1 MHLLFHHQMIRCA
14 NNHNICPLCLCIFIL
29 VFIYW
34 TKPPHT
40 RRAWPAWSAG
50 RGCSLFSFGTICVCM
65 SITIFPPPLL
75 PSLYKPSWDLA
86 SLHIQHDESPKGR
99 GPNIVAEPS
108 PPPVKLVVWQLAR
121 DCWIKPPAYE
131 SGGRVVPSVWLTKWQ
146 IIDGFKSLR
155 CLGKCLDKNVSI
167 YHMKIYKNQKI
178 NSNMNPYSF

>member
-1 MHLLFHHQMIRCA
+1 MFMYLYFSFYLLNQAPPHPKGMAGMECRPRVLSLFIWYYLCLHV
-14 NNHNICPLCLCIFIL
+14 NHNI
-29 VFIYW
+29 
-34 TKPPHT
+34 
-40 RRAWPAWSAG
+40 S
-50 RGCSLFSFGTICVCM
+50 
-65 SITIFPPPLL
+65 PPLL

>member
-1 MHLLFHHQMIRCA
+1 MYLYSSFYLLNQA
-14 NNHNICPLCLCIFIL
+14 
-29 VFIYW
+29 
-34 TKPPHT
+34 PPT
-40 RRAWPAWSAG
+40 PKG
-50 RGCSLFSFGTICVCM
+50 RGRHGVPAEGALSFHLVLFVSACQSQYF
-65 SITIFPPPLL
+65 PPLL
-75 PSLYKPSWDLA
+75 LSLYKPSWDLA

-146 IIDGFKSLR
+146 IIDGFKSLKY
-155 CLGKCLDKNVSI
+155 LGKCLDKNVSI